1 MRHFPGALRLPESP
15 AGGLRGLQD
24 GTILPMSASP
34 AMTPRRV
41 INAWGTAT
49 PFGVSRCDAVVA
61 QAAAD
66 MLRRYVVTAE
76 LQALAGARIARWS
89 GAQAACVT
97 HCTAAALTLSA
108 AACMAGSDLARI
120 AQLPDAQDLP
130 RRIPM
135 LAAHQV
141 NYGQPIAQALRLA
154 GALPEACAD
163 LSELDAALARP
174 GVACML
180 AVESQL
186 APGSGPQLTRELSAR
201 ARAAGIPLVLD
212 GAAQDWRVA
221 ELLASGADLVLV
233 SAQKYLRAPTA
244 GLVMGR
250 ADLVAAVDAQH
261 AGIGRGM
268 KPTKEAMAGVI
279 AAIQARQDLPPALWQ
294 SQQQR
299 RVDAVA
305 QAAATWKGIG
315 VRRQA
320 DSQSNGF
327 ERLWLAVDAAV
338 VGRDAAQLMRLL
350 RDGDPALAVAPH
362 GVLRGEIGLE
372 LTGVDDDELGEL
384 CALLE
389 AAITSSS
396 A

>member
-1 MRHFPGALRLPESP
+1 MSVLPV
-15 AGGLRGLQD
+15 
-24 GTILPMSASP
+24 M
-34 AMTPRRV
+34 PRRV

-49 PFGVSRCDAVVA
+49 PFGVSRCDAAVA

-76 LQALAGARIARWS
+76 LQALAGERIARWS

-108 AACMAGSDLARI
+108 AACMAGNDVTRI

-141 NYGQPIAQALRLA
+141 NYGQPIEQTLRLA
-154 GALPEACAD
+154 GALPEECAD
-163 LSELDAALARP
+163 LTALDAALARP
-174 GVACML
+174 GVACIV
-180 AVESQL
+180 AVESHL
-186 APGSGPQLTRELSAR
+186 APGSGPLVTRALSAR
-201 ARAAGIPLVLD
+201 AREVGVPLVLD
-212 GAAQDWRVA
+212 GAAQDWRAA
-221 ELLASGADLVLV
+221 ELVASGADLVLM

-244 GLVMGR
+244 GLVIGR

-268 KPTKEAMAGVI
+268 KPTKEAIAGVI
-279 AAIQARQDLPPALWQ
+279 AAIEARRDLPPTRWQ
-294 SQQQR
+294 SHQR
-299 RVDAVA
+299 RKVDAVV

-320 DSQSNGF
+320 DPQGNGF
-327 ERLWLAVDAAV
+327 ERLWLAVDAVAV
-338 VGRDAAQLMRLL
+338 GKDVAQLVRLL
-350 RDGDPALAVAPH
+350 RDGDPAVAVSPH
-362 GVLRGEIGLE
+362 GVLGGEIGLE
-372 LTGVDDDELGEL
+372 LTGVEDDEIGEL

-389 AAITSSS
+389 AAIASIPC
-396 A
+396 